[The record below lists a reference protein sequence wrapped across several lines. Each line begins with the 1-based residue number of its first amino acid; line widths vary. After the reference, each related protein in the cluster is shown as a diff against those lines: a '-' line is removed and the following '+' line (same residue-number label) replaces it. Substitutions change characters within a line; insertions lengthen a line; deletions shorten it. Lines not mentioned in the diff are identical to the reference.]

1 MAALLHI
8 DSLRR
13 HASSSAAIAAMDRNC
28 ARPVLRIE
36 ATRRAVKPQLVASWH
51 IRPDGHLTCVWAM
64 QRTGDSRPP
73 PD

>member
-8 DSLRR
+8 DNLRR
-13 HASSSAAIAAMDRNC
+13 HASSSAAIAAMDRKC

-36 ATRRAVKPQLVASWH
+36 ATRRAVKPHLLASWR
-51 IRPDGHLTCVWAM
+51 IGPDGHLTCVWAM